1 MTKII
6 SAFPALGKTTL
17 TQNNKEIFFDYEV
30 YESRATIGLSEE
42 NKKSFFENCAKNL
55 KLIHDANNYKAIF
68 VTDDDRFLSELQNL
82 GLKVTHVLP
91 DVNNSEN
98 LEEYKNRLN
107 IKLLL

>member
-1 MTKII
+1 M
-6 SAFPALGKTTL
+6 
-17 TQNNKEIFFDYEV
+17 
-30 YESRATIGLSEE
+30 
-42 NKKSFFENCAKNL
+42 

-98 LEEYKNRLN
+98 LEEYKNRVINFLK
-107 IKLLL
+107 ISCKDILSLG